1 MNSNFINSAFVDSK
15 NSTRVVEN
23 QSFNLMV
30 NSKNYFSSSGDNNNQ
45 QYYFDWSLIPDIPY
59 NVHMTY
65 VGELNDLS
73 TLAELPLVYI
83 DFGTSQSTFEVG
95 RVSSNYSSQFVGFLR
110 AERAVTSSFLY
121 AEDNTNPPI
130 FLSGRPI
137 NNLFT
142 VKIYSNNEFPKTLY
156 SPTTGTLAEYVM
168 NLKFVPA
175 NLSE

>member
-1 MNSNFINSAFVDSK
+1 MNSNFINNAFANSK
-15 NSTRVVEN
+15 NTSRVVEN
-23 QSFNLMV
+23 QSFNLMI
-30 NSKNYFSSSGDNNNQ
+30 NSKNYYFSSGDNNDQ

-83 DFGTSQSTFEVG
+83 DFNTSQSTYEVG
-95 RVSSNYSSQFVGFLR
+95 SVATNYSSQFVGFLR

-130 FLSGRPI
+130 FLSGRPT

-142 VKIYSNNEFPKTLY
+142 VKVYNNNVPKTLY
-156 SPTTGTLAEYVM
+156 TPTTGSLAEYII

-175 NLSE
+175 NLQE

>member
-1 MNSNFINSAFVDSK
+1 MNSNFINNAFANSK
-15 NSTRVVEN
+15 NSSRVVEN
-23 QSFNLMV
+23 QSFNLMI
-30 NSKNYFSSSGDNNNQ
+30 NSQNYYFSSGNNNDQ

-83 DFGTSQSTFEVG
+83 DFGTSNSTFEVG
-95 RVSSNYSSQFVGFLR
+95 KVTTNYSSQFVGFLR
-110 AERAVTSSFLY
+110 AERAVTQSFLY

-130 FLSGRPI
+130 YLSGRPI
-137 NNLFT
+137 NNLFS
-142 VKIYSNNEFPKTLY
+142 VKIYSSNIPKTLY
-156 SPTTGTLAEYVM
+156 TPTTGSLAEYVI

-175 NLSE
+175 NLSK

>member
-1 MNSNFINSAFVDSK
+1 MNSNFINNAFANSK
-15 NSTRVVEN
+15 NSSRVVEN
-23 QSFNLMV
+23 QSFNLMI
-30 NSKNYFSSSGDNNNQ
+30 NSQNYYFSSGNNNDQ
-45 QYYFDWSLIPDIPY
+45 QYYFDWSLIPNIPY

-83 DFGTSQSTFEVG
+83 DFGTSNSTFEVG
-95 RVSSNYSSQFVGFLR
+95 KVTTNYSSQFVGFLR

-130 FLSGRPI
+130 YLSGRPI
-137 NNLFT
+137 NNLFS
-142 VKIYSNNEFPKTLY
+142 VKIYSSNIPKTLY
-156 SPTTGTLAEYVM
+156 TPTTGSLAEYVI

>member
-23 QSFNLMV
+23 QSFNLII
-30 NSKNYFSSSGDNNNQ
+30 NSLNFHTTSGNNNDLT
-45 QYYFDWSLIPDIPY
+45 YYFDWSLIPDIPY

-83 DFGTSQSTFEVG
+83 NFGTSQSTYEVG
-95 RVSSNYSSQFVGFLR
+95 KVTTNYSSQFVGFLR

-142 VKIYSNNEFPKTLY
+142 VKVFSNNIPRTLY
-156 SPTTGTLAEYVM
+156 NPTSGSLAEYVI

-175 NLSE
+175 NLQE